1 MTRNG
6 KTTPVPNAF
15 TTPPAWTSQTRP
27 GSPSAMRSRT
37 LKAPDGR
44 SAVGVRVAGGVS
56 ACDGL
61 PLAVAAL
68 RAGREMLR
76 RPDVDLVTAVGA
88 PVCAGRDVAA
98 GGNRVRPG
106 SAQARPAPRKNR
118 GDGTC

>member
-44 SAVGVRVAGGVS
+44 SAVGVRVAGGVA

-68 RAGREMLR
+68 GAGREMLR
-76 RPDVDLVTAVGA
+76 RSDVDLVTAVGA
-88 PVCAGRDVAA
+88 LVCAGGDFAA
-98 GGNRVRPG
+98 GGNGICHG
-106 SAQARPAPRKNR
+106 SSLPRR
-118 GDGTC
+118 